1 MKRRGLF
8 LLVIVFV
15 ALVVVALTQTNPYAA
30 PPVEATIDPAVQP
43 TTNASDILSGYQ
55 LIGQRWGVT
64 VDDLAAIRL
73 RDPETTQTF
82 AISRDSSGSWSAPD
96 SDGTLD
102 TMMAENIAKTVV
114 LLPYE
119 RTIEVTADT
128 VLSDFGFIPDG
139 IFSIEILLR
148 DNQTHAVVIGG
159 FTPSLESYYGLVDG
173 KEEIYIFERR
183 AIDFLL
189 IQLKTPPL
197 S

>member
-1 MKRRGLF
+1 M
-8 LLVIVFV
+8 LVIVFV

-30 PPVEATIDPAVQP
+30 PPVEATLDPAVQP
-43 TTNASDILSGYQ
+43 TTNASDMLSGYQ

-64 VDDLAAIRL
+64 IDDLAAIRL

-96 SDGTLD
+96 SNGTLN
-102 TMMAENIAKTVV
+102 TVMAENIAKTVV